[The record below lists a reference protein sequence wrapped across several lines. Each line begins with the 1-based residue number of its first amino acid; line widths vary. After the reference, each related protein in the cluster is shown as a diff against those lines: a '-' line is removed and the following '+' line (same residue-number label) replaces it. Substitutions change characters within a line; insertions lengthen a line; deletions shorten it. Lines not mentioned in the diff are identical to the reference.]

1 MKDISEMLRKHKLW
15 LDDAEGGEKAD
26 LTGVNL
32 RKADLTGADLTESNL
47 GGANLGGADLTGANL
62 RLANLTGADLTGANL
77 RLANLRLA
85 DLTGADLTGAELT
98 GSNLTGANLGGE
110 TLKISPIVITG
121 MNWWVLITAE
131 YLKIGCQRHTHAEW
145 SAFDDD
151 AIADMD
157 CNALELWR
165 VWREPLLSMC
175 AVHRAQADK
184 VTP

>member
-62 RLANLTGADLTGANL
+62 RLAN
-77 RLANLRLA
+77 
-85 DLTGADLTGAELT
+85 LTGADLTGAELT